1 MITSDY
7 VLSRIIEYV
16 FMIAGDLPQSKLIS
30 SCRTERRRTGLIQQ
44 LDGLTIQ
51 V

>member
-16 FMIAGDLPQSKLIS
+16 FMIAGDLPQAKLIS